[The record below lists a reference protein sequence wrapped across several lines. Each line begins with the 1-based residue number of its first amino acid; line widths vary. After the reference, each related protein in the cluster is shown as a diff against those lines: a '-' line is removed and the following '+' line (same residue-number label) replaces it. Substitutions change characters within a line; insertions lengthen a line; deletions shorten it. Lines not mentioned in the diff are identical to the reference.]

1 MNQTSALSY
10 RTHIRSLITLGFPI
24 IVGQIGTIVQG
35 LADTV
40 MTGQYSSQA
49 LASAGFVNNI
59 MTLVLIFAMGY
70 SYGLTPVV
78 GSFHARRELN
88 RIGQS
93 LRCSLQTN
101 AILACGICLLMGTL
115 YFFLGHLGQPE
126 ELLPII
132 RPYYLVI
139 LLSLPFQI
147 LFNAYKQFFD
157 GIGKT
162 QIAMWTMVGAN
173 VFNIIGNWL
182 LIYGVGPFPELGL
195 LGAGISTCLSRV
207 GMLLCM
213 ILVFHYSDSFSRYHI
228 GFHTRT
234 GNRELRHELHHLG
247 LPIGLQMGMECASFT
262 LCAVMQGWI
271 GTSALGAHQ
280 IMTNVASVCY
290 MIYYGIGASVAIRIS
305 HFRGLGDTANVR
317 RCAYAG
323 YRMILCCGII
333 LSSTVVC
340 FRYQIS
346 SFFTNDASVSAI
358 VINLMVPFVLY
369 QLGDGLQTNF
379 ANALRGI
386 ADVKPMMRYA
396 FISYIIISLPL
407 SYILGIQF
415 QWGPV
420 GIWMAFPVALTVAGM
435 LFYWRFNKRLSQG
448 L

>member
-1 MNQTSALSY
+1 MNQTSVLSY

-78 GSFHARRELN
+78 GSFHARQEYDH
-88 RIGQS
+88 IGQS

-101 AILACGICLLMGTL
+101 AILACCICLFMGAL

-126 ELLPII
+126 ELLPTI

-213 ILVFHYSDSFSRYHI
+213 ILVFHYSGSFRRYHA
-228 GFHTRT
+228 GFHSGE
-234 GNRELRHELHHLG
+234 GNRELRRELHRLG

-271 GTSALGAHQ
+271 GTAALAAHQ

-323 YRMILCCGII
+323 YRMILFCGII
-333 LSSTVVC
+333 LSGTVVSL
-340 FRYQIS
+340 RHQIS
-346 SFFTNDASVSAI
+346 SFFTNDPSVGAI
-358 VINLMVPFVLY
+358 VISLMVPFVLY

-379 ANALRGI
+379 ANSLRGI

-420 GIWMAFPVALTVAGM
+420 GIWMAFPIALTVAGM
-435 LFYWRFNKRLSQG
+435 LFYWRFNKRLSKG
-448 L
+448 I